1 MKLKFTQKNSDKD
14 LPQIERP
21 DIYEDEKYCRWR
33 RILIFIGLPII
44 IMSISILAFN
54 CPNLPLSSFMWSSA
68 LSLISYFIVI
78 SMMKEGT
85 KFFWLTYLYTFAI
98 YGLLTAFGFPTFL
111 EGLPIISDYDNLLFH
126 LSLLALPIS
135 YTVYNLHYQWREHN
149 RCAIKKCPETLSK
162 RNIQFKTKKKKKE
175 APQHL
180 RKKKRLFSLSKSKK
194 LNSLNFIEPAV
205 YGSIR
210 AKLTL
215 WGLPLLTLILILT
228 ASFVTIENGSRFVT
242 ASAMAIGCFLFLV
255 SMVRPD
261 SKRFWIIFFL
271 CLIFGTP
278 LTLSPP
284 SFLPNSSLVQVT
296 ILSMTFLGTA
306 LIYRWKIGTKV

>member
-14 LPQIERP
+14 LPQIVRP

-33 RILIFIGLPII
+33 RRLICIGLPII
-44 IMSISILAFN
+44 VLAFAILTYN
-54 CPNLPLSSFMWSSA
+54 SSDSDSLTFMWSTFLILSCYLLFVFMIRESTKIFWIILVYIIA
-68 LSLISYFIVI
+68 IYSLTIFQSSPFLKEVPFIENIIFFLSL
-78 SMMKEGT
+78 T
-85 KFFWLTYLYTFAI
+85 
-98 YGLLTAFGFPTFL
+98 LLAVHP
-111 EGLPIISDYDNLLFH
+111 
-126 LSLLALPIS
+126 LSL
-135 YTVYNLHYQWREHN
+135 VYHLYHQWHEHN

-162 RNIQFKTKKKKKE
+162 RNIQFKTKKKKKT
-175 APQHL
+175 PQNPK
-180 RKKKRLFSLSKSKK
+180 KKKRFFSISKSKK
-194 LNSLNFIEPAV
+194 LSSLNFIEPAV

-215 WGLPLLTLILILT
+215 WGLPLLTLILILS

-242 ASAMAIGCFLFLV
+242 ASSIGIGCFLFLV

-284 SFLPNSSLVQVT
+284 SFLPESSLVQVT
-296 ILSMTFLGTA
+296 ILSMAFLGAA
-306 LIYRWKIGTKV
+306 LIYRWRIHTRI